1 MDYRQAMMIDE
12 ANLDREWAGQA
23 DRYMEFA
30 EHAAAASALVDELK
44 DRLGVEEA
52 EAEERIR
59 NSNDDMKEAAVKAAV
74 LLDRRVRDAKAKLN
88 ATKKELAL
96 VRGAVDAMDHRKR
109 ALENL
114 VQLHLSN
121 YRSTPRIRDEGA
133 REAFRT
139 TSADTQNKAVAEA
152 MQPRRGRRN

>member
-1 MDYRQAMMIDE
+1 MNYRQAMMIDE

-30 EHAAAASALVDELK
+30 EHAAAASKLVDELK
-44 DRLGVEEA
+44 DRLGVMEA
-52 EAEERIR
+52 EAESSIRER
-59 NSNDDMKEAAVKAAV
+59 NDDMKEAAVKAAV
-74 LLDRRVRDAKAKLN
+74 LLNRDVQAMKQTLN
-88 ATKKELAL
+88 AAKKELSL
-96 VRGAVDAMDHRKR
+96 VRGAVDAMDHRKK

-121 YRSTPRIRDEGA
+121 YRSSPRIRDEQS

-139 TSADTQNKAVAEA
+139 TSADKQNDAVANA